1 MNAVY
6 WLLVAQGAVGAFDTL
21 YFHEWRARL
30 PARVPGTSP
39 ELVLHAARD
48 FIYAV
53 IFGTLP
59 WVTWNG
65 TAVTALVLLFAA
77 EIAITL
83 TDFVVEVRVRKSIG
97 GVYPGERVTHA
108 AMGIIY
114 GAMLANIAPVM
125 RSSWSLP
132 TGLARIDTSAPIALR
147 WTLSVMALGVFA
159 SGVRDLC
166 AVAGLRV
173 GRWPWR
179 AVHAQTTSSAS
190 ST

>member
-6 WLLVAQGAVGAFDTL
+6 WLLLAQGAVGAFDTL

-59 WVTWNG
+59 WIAWNG
-65 TAVTALVLLFAA
+65 AAALVLALLFAA
-77 EIAITL
+77 EIVITL
-83 TDFVVEVRVRKSIG
+83 TDFVVEMRVRKPIG
-97 GVYPGERVTHA
+97 DVYRGERVTHA

-114 GAMLANIAPVM
+114 GAMLANIVPVM
-125 RSSWSLP
+125 LRWWSLP
-132 TGLARIDTSAPIALR
+132 TGFARVDTSAPIALR
-147 WTLSVMALGVFA
+147 WMLAVMSIGVFA

-173 GRWPWR
+173 GRWPWGNVP
-179 AVHAQTTSSAS
+179 AETSV
-190 ST
+190 